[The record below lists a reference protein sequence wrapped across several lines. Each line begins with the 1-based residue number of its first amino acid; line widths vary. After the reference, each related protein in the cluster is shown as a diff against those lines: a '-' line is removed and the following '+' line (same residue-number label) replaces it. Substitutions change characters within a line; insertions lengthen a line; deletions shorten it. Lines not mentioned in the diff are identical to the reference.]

1 MAACIVD
8 LLEMVDIDYREHM
21 HPHAGGLLKAGFN
34 AFSGRTRVVEAGER
48 IELRFH
54 AEPFRI
60 ALFRVDVLDF
70 AHEPYGLAR
79 FVENGH
85 GLDPA
90 PEKTRG
96 LLEETQFGRSGV
108 PRQDLGDEPA
118 VKGPVQS
125 VDAVFRKRAGSA
137 VHGGVIAEFFPEAG
151 REVGAPGLD
160 VVLEDDAFGKFRND
174 AVTLL
179 ADLEFLLG
187 LAQGGDVHDDDVE
200 PCAPAFVAYELRLV
214 EQPQDLPVRLGH
226 AVLHGIVVAVH
237 DLAVDGFE
245 HAFAVFRVDEVVE
258 PVAVGFPE

>member
-1 MAACIVD
+1 M
-8 LLEMVDIDYREHM
+8 
-21 HPHAGGLLKAGFN
+21 
-34 AFSGRTRVVEAGER
+34 
-48 IELRFH
+48 
-54 AEPFRI
+54 
-60 ALFRVDVLDF
+60 
-70 AHEPYGLAR
+70 
-79 FVENGH
+79 
-85 GLDPA
+85 
-90 PEKTRG
+90 
-96 LLEETQFGRSGV
+96 

-118 VKGPVQS
+118 VEGPVQS

>member
-1 MAACIVD
+1 MIVLATVHLAHQLRGRRTLLDRGAGLAPAVD
-8 LLEMVDIDYREHM
+8 L
-21 HPHAGGLLKAGFN
+21 
-34 AFSGRTRVVEAGER
+34 
-48 IELRFH
+48 
-54 AEPFRI
+54 
-60 ALFRVDVLDF
+60 
-70 AHEPYGLAR
+70 
-79 FVENGH
+79 
-85 GLDPA
+85 
-90 PEKTRG
+90 
-96 LLEETQFGRSGV
+96 
-108 PRQDLGDEPA
+108 
-118 VKGPVQS
+118 
-125 VDAVFRKRAGSA
+125 
-137 VHGGVIAEFFPEAG
+137 
-151 REVGAPGLD
+151 GLD